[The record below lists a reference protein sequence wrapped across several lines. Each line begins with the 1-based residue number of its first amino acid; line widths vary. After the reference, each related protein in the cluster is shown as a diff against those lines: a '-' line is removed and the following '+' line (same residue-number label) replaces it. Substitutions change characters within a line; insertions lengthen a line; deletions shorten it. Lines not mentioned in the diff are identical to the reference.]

1 MKKNELIAIARDMLV
16 EASIPDWE
24 ESCHRLLLDTL
35 DISDVEL
42 LKLDNISQD
51 DADKYLEKIK
61 SRCKHIPL
69 DKIIGYKYF
78 YDIKIPFNKNV
89 LTPRYETELLV
100 DRVVIDI
107 KNIYSQV
114 RLNLPFSPIS
124 VLDLCTGS
132 GCVGIAIASATG
144 ANVTLA
150 DIDKTAIKIARENN
164 DLNNRERE
172 LVGKPNINPN
182 FVLSDMFESIKWRFD
197 MIVCNP
203 PYICSQ
209 DLNKLEI
216 EVRDF
221 DPKIALD
228 GGKDGLNFY
237 KVIAKNA
244 HKYLNDFG
252 RLYLEIGINQS
263 EKIVKMLEKN
273 FKNIEVV
280 KDLAGIDRFIIATK
294 REKDVK

>member
-1 MKKNELIAIARDMLV
+1 MKKNELIAIARDMLI

-35 DISDVEL
+35 GISDVEL

-61 SRCKHIPL
+61 SRSKHIPL

-107 KNIYSQV
+107 KNSYSQV

-150 DIDKTAIKIARENN
+150 DIDKTAIKIARDNN

-197 MIVCNP
+197 VIVCNP
-203 PYICSQ
+203 PYIRSQ

-228 GGKDGLNFY
+228 GGKDGLDFY
-237 KVIAKNA
+237 KVIAKTA
-244 HKYLNDFG
+244 HKYLNSNG

>member
-1 MKKNELIAIARDMLV
+1 MKKNELIATARDMLV

-24 ESCHRLLLDTL
+24 ESCYRLLLDTL

-51 DADKYLEKIK
+51 NADKYLEKIK
-61 SRCKHIPL
+61 SRSRHIPL

-203 PYICSQ
+203 PYVCSQ